1 MSIKEQN
8 YYDVLIT
15 YLCYFF
21 NIPALTP
28 SVNQFN
34 PAAASA
40 IEQDPKFATR
50 VAHIVDD
57 NSARILT
64 AALIEG
70 GDANT
75 RPSSRDLLLVALNN
89 CIPFIGFG
97 FIDNALM
104 IVAGD
109 YIDVKFG
116 VILGISTLAA
126 AGLVGRIFREALVS

>member
-1 MSIKEQN
+1 M
-8 YYDVLIT
+8 
-15 YLCYFF
+15 
-21 NIPALTP
+21 
-28 SVNQFN
+28 NQFN
-34 PAAASA
+34 AAVASA

-64 AALIEG
+64 AALIDG
-70 GDANT
+70 GGANT

-126 AGLVGRIFREALVS
+126 AGLVGRNFREALVS